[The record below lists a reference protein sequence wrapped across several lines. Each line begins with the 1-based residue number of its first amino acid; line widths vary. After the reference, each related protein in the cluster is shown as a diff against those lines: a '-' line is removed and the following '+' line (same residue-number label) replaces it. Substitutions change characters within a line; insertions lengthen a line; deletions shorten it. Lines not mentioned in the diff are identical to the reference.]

1 MDKLH
6 ENYVTT
12 TEAARIIKKTAD
24 MIAKLCQSGRLPGA
38 EKIGNTWL
46 IPRASVE
53 SYAPG
58 RRGPRTNKDKLA
70 TEIKSIREEIAAAKE
85 EGSVPNEAT

>member
-1 MDKLH
+1 MEPLQN
-6 ENYVTT
+6 NYVTT
-12 TEAARIIKKTAD
+12 PEAAKLIGKTAD

-46 IPRASVE
+46 IPRTSVK

-58 RRGPRTNKDKLA
+58 RRGPRTKKERVSADLA
-70 TEIKSIREEIAAAKE
+70 WICAEMANSEEE
-85 EGSVPNEAT
+85 

>member
-1 MDKLH
+1 MGAIRDGYITVAEASKLSGKG
-6 ENYVTT
+6 
-12 TEAARIIKKTAD
+12 IK
-24 MIAKLCQSGRLPGA
+24 MIARLCQTGKLPGA

-58 RRGPRTNKDKLA
+58 RRGPRTNKEKLA

-85 EGSVPNEAT
+85 E